1 MDLVKPDIGL
11 LFWMTTCF
19 ILLLVLMRKFAWG
32 PILKALDEREQGIQ
46 LALDQAEAA
55 KKQIAEAT
63 EKVTEILQKGRA
75 EKEELIKATQAD
87 LAEYKQEQ
95 QTKINA
101 QIESKL
107 DAAKQ
112 EILQQK
118 RAALGELTQKVG
130 ELSVEIAEKILEK
143 ELENHTQS
151 NSIIENS
158 LKGLEIK

>member
-95 QTKINA
+95 QIKINA